1 MLRTLRQARA
11 AISHLNPTQIRNLA
25 YRPIRVGLIASTQ
38 DAYEAMEETLAPSS
52 APGKERAAAR
62 NYMFRGGDPGAPSTV
77 DLVLYDEGIRAPK
90 EAFVLYRYDCA
101 TTIENILH
109 AHPDFELPL
118 ARQFPGLRREIV
130 DRIIQIIAR
139 ENTLFAVATALP
151 DVLPNLVELP
161 WAFTEWASDTAF
173 LTANQVR
180 MAFLIAAACGKDI
193 GFGDQKGE
201 LLGIGL
207 GAFGWRAAARELAG
221 KIPLGGGLIAKGA
234 IAYAGTVV
242 VGKGLEF
249 LHREEVNFPRDLERR
264 TYRDALER
272 GRELT
277 RKWLR
282 RAPKPEAPAPEKSE
296 TYAPELAG
304 RL

>member
-11 AISHLNPTQIRNLA
+11 AISHLNPSQIRDLA
-25 YRPIRVGLIASTQ
+25 NRPVRLGLIAATQ
-38 DAYEAMEETLAPSS
+38 GGYEEMEETLAPSS
-52 APGKERAAAR
+52 AAGNERAAAR
-62 NYMFRGGDPGAPSTV
+62 SYMFRGGDPAAPSAV

-90 EAFVLYRYDCA
+90 EAYVLYRYDCA
-101 TTIENILH
+101 TTLENILH
-109 AHPDFELPL
+109 DHPDFELPL
-118 ARQFPGLRREIV
+118 ARQFPGLRRAIV
-130 DRIIQIIAR
+130 DRMIQIIAR
-139 ENTLFAVATALP
+139 ENALFAVATALP

-193 GFGDQKGE
+193 GFGEQKGE
-201 LLGIGL
+201 LLGIGV

-234 IAYAGTVV
+234 IAYAGTVA

-249 LHREEVNFPRDLERR
+249 LHREQVNFPREMERQ

-272 GRELT
+272 GREIT

-282 RAPKPEAPAPEKSE
+282 RAPKPEAPARERSE
-296 TYAPELAG
+296 TYAPQLAQ